1 MTRPGKVR
9 TRCRSDPGSERVEM
23 LPTIAMGIPPVTN
36 LVLDDRRR
44 SNVSLGPRWP
54 VRALSLR
61 ALYSPDLRSP
71 RTRELARA

>member
-1 MTRPGKVR
+1 
-9 TRCRSDPGSERVEM
+9 M

-44 SNVSLGPRWP
+44 SKVSLGPIRLVSALP
-54 VRALSLR
+54 RRAHYAS
-61 ALYSPDLRSP
+61 DLRSP

>member
-1 MTRPGKVR
+1 
-9 TRCRSDPGSERVEM
+9 M

-44 SNVSLGPRWP
+44 SNVSLGP
-54 VRALSLR
+54 VRPMRAFSLGALS
-61 ALYSPDLRSP
+61 SPDLRSP

>member
-1 MTRPGKVR
+1 MTRPGKLR
-9 TRCRSDPGSERVEM
+9 TRCRSDPGSERLEM
-23 LPTIAMGIPPVTN
+23 LPTIAMGIPPMTN
-36 LVLDDRRR
+36 LGRDDRRR

-61 ALYSPDLRSP
+61 TRHLPDLRSP